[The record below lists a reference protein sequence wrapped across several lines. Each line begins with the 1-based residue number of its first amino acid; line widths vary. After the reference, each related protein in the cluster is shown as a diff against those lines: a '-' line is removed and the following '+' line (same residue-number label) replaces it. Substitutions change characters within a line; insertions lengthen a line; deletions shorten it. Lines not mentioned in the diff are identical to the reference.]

1 MTEVA
6 ENLTNGQ
13 GSSERTPATN
23 SIDWEKIA
31 QSHTPF
37 QQYASRRSVVYG
49 TKGGSGSSPG
59 MTHSYLWLTGMV
71 ACSQPLAAEAGLEIL
86 RKGGNAG
93 KYHPSSLTRYKR
105 RDSPWLCLKSRC
117 RCCGLCRVERD
128 RTQFLRA
135 WRVCIITPHKAMQ
148 SYPSPLETG
157 SACSMTREKKQ

>member
-93 KYHPSSLTRYKR
+93 KYHPSSSDQVQTPSFTAAMLEK
-105 RDSPWLCLKSRC
+105 PMPL
-117 RCCGLCRVERD
+117 
-128 RTQFLRA
+128 LRSLP
-135 WRVCIITPHKAMQ
+135 R
-148 SYPSPLETG
+148 
-157 SACSMTREKKQ
+157 